1 MKPMIFIFLPVFNEQ
16 ETIGVLLYR
25 IGEIMRKLRLEYEV
39 LVILDGCTDDSP
51 EVVAPYLN
59 IMPLRVVHY
68 DQRAGYGKSLLAAIK
83 RVTRQSQNPKRDFF
97 IVLDADFSYDPS
109 YLQEMSS
116 RIERNVDLYCGNRFA
131 GAEARPGF
139 RQTFMQFAA
148 RAILRLRGVKLKP
161 GLDLLTTFCG
171 CRVNLLRQY
180 FHRLQV
186 LERMGPEVPPS
197 ACALTFLLLL
207 YREAKVIDQIP
218 LTDKKVRQRGSRL
231 SLWAVIR
238 FLLFSKVFLIPA
250 DEVQNIPAIP
260 ARNTRRTRRKRYSNK
275 PHTDSS
281 KLKEG

>member
-25 IGEIMRKLRLEYEV
+25 ISEIMRKLRLEYEV

-68 DQRAGYGKSLLAAIK
+68 DQRAGYGKSLLEAIK
-83 RVTRQSQNPKRDFF
+83 RVTSQSQNPKRDFF
-97 IVLDADFSYDPS
+97 IILDADFSHDPA
-109 YLQEMSS
+109 YLGEMYS
-116 RIERNVDLYCGNRFA
+116 RIESNVDLYCGNRFF
-131 GAEARPGF
+131 GTEARPGL

-148 RAILRLRGVKLKP
+148 GAILRLRGVELKP
-161 GLDLLTTFCG
+161 GFDLLNTFCG
-171 CRVNLLRQY
+171 CRVNILRQY

-186 LERMGPEVPPS
+186 LEKMGPEIPPA
-197 ACALTFLLLL
+197 ACGLTLLLLL
-207 YREAKVIDQIP
+207 YRGAKVIEQLP
-218 LTDKKVRQRGSRL
+218 LKGKKLRQRGSRP
-231 SLWAVIR
+231 SFWAVIR

-250 DEVQNIPAIP
+250 DEVQDIPAIP

-281 KLKEG
+281 KLKED